1 MSFHSAL
8 DGRIE
13 IGKLPD
19 ALLARGVHAFTTQE
33 AAEAAGISP
42 ASARPAL
49 ARLIKNRLVFS
60 PARGLYI
67 AIPPEYRSWGA
78 VPAASFVDALMAHLG
93 RGYYVGYL
101 SAAEVHGAAHQRP
114 QVFQVVVDREL
125 RDREFGRVRMRFVTN
140 RHAGELPTVRVN
152 TPTGTMAVST
162 PSLTAL
168 DLATRPENGAALHN
182 VATVLIE
189 LIEDDKLDENALVD
203 LVELFPV
210 AGSRRLGWLVEQFT
224 DLRLNS
230 LAAVLAE
237 AAREPSLLD
246 PSDPRRGPVDRRWQ
260 LRINAT
266 VEPDL

>member
-1 MSFHSAL
+1 MSLSRAL
-8 DGRIE
+8 DDRTE

-19 ALLARGVHAFTTQE
+19 ALLAIGVHSFTTQE
-33 AAEAAGISP
+33 AADAAGIST

-78 VPAASFVDALMAHLG
+78 VPAASFVDALMEHLG

-114 QVFQVVVDREL
+114 QAFQVVVDREV
-125 RDREFGRVRMRFVTN
+125 RDRGFGRVRMRFITN
-140 RHAGELPTVRVN
+140 RRAAELPTVRVN

-168 DLATRPENGAALHN
+168 DLTTRPEHGAALHN

-189 LIEDDKLDENALVD
+189 LIEDHKLDEDALVD
-203 LVELFPV
+203 LVEQFPV

-224 DLRLNS
+224 DLRLDS
-230 LAAVLAE
+230 LAAALAE
-237 AAREPSLLD
+237 ATREPSLLD
-246 PSDPRRGPVDRRWQ
+246 PNDSRRGPVDRRWQ
-260 LRINAT
+260 LRINT
-266 VEPDL
+266 RVEPDL